1 MKNVPVCLYTTTGFA
16 TQTAKPLAV
25 FFFFLFQKPW
35 HRTLLL
41 TNCDDMWQGHSY
53 HMHSRKRR

>member
-25 FFFFLFQKPW
+25 FFFFSFSE
-35 HRTLLL
+35 TVASDIII
-41 TNCDDMWQGHSY
+41 N
-53 HMHSRKRR
+53 

>member
-41 TNCDDMWQGHSY
+41 TNCDDMW
-53 HMHSRKRR
+53 